1 MYTQPTIELTLARKM
16 SQFGRTEKQLTILI
30 ALHVAICCISLVV
43 IATATPKI
51 LIDADVFHI
60 YFRLDALWVAL
71 LAVTLFSVVG
81 GLFVFCPFSIGY
93 FVGFY
98 FFSMTSCFLWLICF
112 SEFPYN
118 HLLAGWSA
126 AISCIAFLLPALLL
140 GRSLKHSLELSIT
153 TFDRIVSLA
162 ICLAAFVIA
171 SGAYYSFSIPL
182 AGGLADAR
190 ETILFP
196 RPIGYLVWISSSA
209 LLPFAFAY
217 SLARQWHRRLVV
229 VVLLQL
235 LLFPVT
241 LTKTALFAPL
251 WLTFLQ
257 LLSARTSPRR
267 AVVLSLLLP
276 MSFGLFLLP
285 LGFTAAGQPFSIV
298 NFRMIAIPAL
308 AMDVYNDFFS
318 RNEVTHFCHVSLLK
332 TILTCPY
339 SDQLSIIMHNE
350 YHLGHYNASLFATE
364 GIASVGMWLAP
375 VSAFVCG
382 IIVSFTNRVSASL
395 PNTFILVS
403 GGMLPQV
410 LLNVPLSVAILTHG
424 AAVLC
429 ALWYLTPRQLFV
441 SNGTNP
447 RELELNTANAKIELE
462 SKVAIEDE

>member
-1 MYTQPTIELTLARKM
+1 MARKM
-16 SQFGRTEKQLTILI
+16 SQFGRTEKQLSILI

-43 IATATPKI
+43 IATATPKV
-51 LIDADVFHI
+51 LIDANVYHI
-60 YFRLDALWVAL
+60 HFRLDALWVAL

-140 GRSLKHSLELSIT
+140 GRSLKHSLEVSIT

-162 ICLAAFVIA
+162 ICLSAFVIA

-182 AGGLADAR
+182 TGALADAR
-190 ETILFP
+190 ETILVP

-217 SLARQWHRRLVV
+217 SLARQWYRRLVV

-257 LLSARTSPRR
+257 LLSARTSPRNV
-267 AVVLSLLLP
+267 VVLSLLLP
-276 MSFGLFLLP
+276 MTFGLLLLP

-298 NFRMIAIPAL
+298 NFRMLAIPAL

-318 RNEVTHFCHVSLLK
+318 RNELTHFCHVSLLK

-339 SDQLSIIMHNE
+339 RDQLSIIMHNE
-350 YHLGHYNASLFATE
+350 YHLGHFNASLFATE
-364 GIASVGMWLAP
+364 GIASVGLWLAP

-382 IIVSFTNRVSASL
+382 VIVSFANRVSASL
-395 PNTFILVS
+395 PPSFILVS
-403 GGMLPQV
+403 AGMLPQI
-410 LLNVPLSVAILTHG
+410 LLNVPLSVAIATHG
-424 AAVLC
+424 AALLC
-429 ALWYLTPRQLFV
+429 LLWYLTPRQLFV
-441 SNGTNP
+441 SNGTTSRKP
-447 RELELNTANAKIELE
+447 GLNTADSHRSQTTYSHEIPFPHHQ
-462 SKVAIEDE
+462 